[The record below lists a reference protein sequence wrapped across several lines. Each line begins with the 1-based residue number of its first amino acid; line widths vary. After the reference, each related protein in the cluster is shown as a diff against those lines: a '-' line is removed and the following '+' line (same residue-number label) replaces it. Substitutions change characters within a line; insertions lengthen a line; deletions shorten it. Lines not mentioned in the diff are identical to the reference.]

1 MKTALMT
8 ATAVL
13 VVTAAFADAQT
24 QLSNVVDRLDPAL
37 DAIVSPAATLEVLKD
52 DYFGFAEGPVW
63 VREGRSGY
71 LLFSDIAANS
81 IYKWT
86 PDGKLSV
93 FLQNAGF
100 TGTDTTQVGAEMPN
114 GRLRVLLIG
123 SNGLDLD
130 PQGRL
135 IIVAEGDR
143 TIVRVEKDG
152 TRNTLADRYE
162 GKRLNSPND
171 LVVKSNGSIYFTDQT
186 SGLRNRDRNPT
197 KELDFHGVF
206 LIKGGKLIL
215 LDKDPQGSAPNG
227 IALSPDEKILYVN
240 GGRKIAR
247 YDVLP
252 DDTIANGRLLLEE
265 TGDAPGTSDG
275 MKVDSKGNIYCT
287 GPGGVWI
294 ITPEGKH
301 IGTIR
306 LPQPPTNMA
315 FGDADGRTL
324 YITNRASLYR
334 IRLNVA
340 GIPRGPQS

>member
-8 ATAVL
+8 AAM
-13 VVTAAFADAQT
+13 VVMVAFADAQT

-37 DAIVSPAATLEVLKD
+37 DAIVSPTARLEVLKD

-93 FLQNAGF
+93 FLENAGF

-123 SNGLDLD
+123 PNGLDLD

-143 TIVRVEKDG
+143 TMVRVEKDG
-152 TRNTLADRYE
+152 TRTTLADRYE

-171 LVVKSNGSIYFTDQT
+171 LAVKSNGSIYFTDQT

-197 KELDFHGVF
+197 KEIDFHGVF
-206 LIKGGKLIL
+206 LIKDSKLIL

-240 GGRKIAR
+240 GGRKITR

-265 TGDAPGTSDG
+265 TGSAPGTSDG

-294 ITPEGKH
+294 INPEGKH

-315 FGDADGRTL
+315 FGDADSKTL
-324 YITNRASLYR
+324 YITNRAGLYR

-340 GIPRGPQS
+340 GIPRGPKS